1 LFPPASAR
9 LGAARLIARRS
20 ATKLK
25 TENKKIDDF
34 GRDMINPPENS
45 PVATYVKA
53 LKAHPHC
60 RLFPTPENLVDRGDL
75 RFVHFQSQAI

>member
-1 LFPPASAR
+1 LLFPPASAR

-25 TENKKIDDF
+25 TENKEIDDF

-53 LKAHPHC
+53 LKAPPSLPTLSHP
-60 RLFPTPENLVDRGDL
+60 RKLGRSRRP
-75 RFVHFQSQAI
+75 